1 MLILALPKSLFGVA
15 EESMDRLQSMLYFV
29 RVVTLKSFSRAA
41 AELGVSAATVT
52 THVRHL
58 EQALGVRLLD
68 RNTRSLKLTE
78 AGATYVEHCRQMLG
92 DIRHMETLL
101 APQGK
106 ALRGVLRADVPV
118 VLGRRIISPQLPAF
132 LRRYPQITLQLSM
145 ENRSNDLIGRDWDCA
160 IRIRELPDSS
170 LVARRLGTVRWI
182 TCAAPAY
189 LERAGEPHTLGDLAR
204 HNCLGFMPVG
214 ERTPLPWRFVRDGR
228 SADLA
233 VRGNV
238 IMDSLDP
245 LLDAAAAGVGLVQVD
260 VSAARALLADHRLH
274 RVLAD
279 FEADGPPIMLIAGG
293 RRLMPPKV
301 AAFGDFVAGLLT
313 ECEKP
318 GAL

>member
-1 MLILALPKSLFGVA
+1 
-15 EESMDRLQSMLYFV
+15 MDRLQSMLYFV

-52 THVRHL
+52 THVRQL

-78 AGATYVEHCRQMLG
+78 AGAIYVEHCRQVLG

-101 APQGK
+101 APRGK

-118 VLGRRIISPQLPAF
+118 VLGRRIIAPQLPAF
-132 LRRYPQITLQLSM
+132 LRRYPQITLELSM
-145 ENRSNDLIGRDWDCA
+145 ENRSDDLIGRDWDCA
-160 IRIRELPDSS
+160 IRIGELPDSS

-189 LERAGEPHTLGDLAR
+189 LERAGEPRTPEDLLR

-214 ERTPLPWRFVRDGR
+214 ERTPVPWQFVRDGR
-228 SADLA
+228 TAHVA

-238 IMDSLDP
+238 LMDSLDP
-245 LLDAAAAGVGLVQVD
+245 LLDAAVAGVGMVQVD
-260 VSAARALLADHRLH
+260 ASTARALLADHRLQ

-279 FEADGPPIMLIAGG
+279 FEADGPPITLIASG
-293 RRLMPPKV
+293 RRQMPPKV
-301 AAFGDFVAGLLT
+301 AAFGEFVAGLLT
-313 ECEKP
+313 E
-318 GAL
+318 GGGQGVL

>member
-1 MLILALPKSLFGVA
+1 
-15 EESMDRLQSMLYFV
+15 MDRLQSMLYFV

-52 THVRHL
+52 THVRQL

-78 AGATYVEHCRQMLG
+78 AGAIYVEHCRQVLG

-101 APQGK
+101 APRGK
-106 ALRGVLRADVPV
+106 ALRVVLRADVPV
-118 VLGRRIISPQLPAF
+118 VLGRRVIAPQLPAF

-160 IRIRELPDSS
+160 IRIGELPDSS
-170 LVARRLGTVRWI
+170 LVARRLGALRWI

-189 LERAGEPHTLGDLAR
+189 LVRAGEPRTPEDLAR

-214 ERTPLPWRFVRDGR
+214 ERTPLPWQFVRDGR
-228 SADLA
+228 TVHVA

-245 LLDAAAAGVGLVQVD
+245 LLDAAAAGVGMVQVD
-260 VSAARALLADHRLH
+260 ASTARALLAEHRLQ

-279 FEADGPPIMLIAGG
+279 FEADGPPIMLIASG
-293 RRLMPPKV
+293 RRQMPPKV
-301 AAFGDFVAGLLT
+301 AAFGEFVAGLLA
-313 ECEKP
+313 EGGGQ

>member
-1 MLILALPKSLFGVA
+1 
-15 EESMDRLQSMLYFV
+15 MDRLQSMLYFV

-52 THVRHL
+52 THVRQL

-78 AGATYVEHCRQMLG
+78 AGTLYVEHCRQVLG

-101 APQGK
+101 APRGK

-118 VLGRRIISPQLPAF
+118 VLGRRVIAPQLPAF

-160 IRIRELPDSS
+160 IRIGELPDSS
-170 LVARRLGTVRWI
+170 LVARRLGALRWI

-189 LERAGEPHTLGDLAR
+189 LERAGEPRTPEDLLR

-214 ERTPLPWRFVRDGR
+214 ERTPLPWQFVRDGR
-228 SADLA
+228 KADVA

-245 LLDAAAAGVGLVQVD
+245 LLDAAAAGVGMVQVD
-260 VSAARALLADHRLH
+260 ASTARALLAEHRLQQ
-274 RVLAD
+274 VLAD
-279 FEADGPPIMLIAGG
+279 FAADGPPIMLIASG
-293 RRLMPPKV
+293 RRQMPPKV
-301 AAFGDFVAGLLT
+301 AAFGEFVAGLLA
-313 ECEKP
+313 ESGGQ

>member
-1 MLILALPKSLFGVA
+1 
-15 EESMDRLQSMLYFV
+15 MDRLQSMLYFV

-52 THVRHL
+52 THVRQL
-58 EQALGVRLLD
+58 EHVLDVRLLD

-78 AGATYVEHCRQMLG
+78 AGAMYVEHCRQMLG

-101 APQGK
+101 APRGK

-118 VLGRRIISPQLPAF
+118 VLGRRIIAPRLQVF
-132 LRRYPQITLQLSM
+132 LRQYPQTTLQLTM

-160 IRIRELPDSS
+160 IRIGELPDSS

-189 LERAGEPHTLGDLAR
+189 LDRAGEPDTPEDLVH

-214 ERTPLPWRFVRDGR
+214 ERAPAPWQFFRDGR
-228 SADLA
+228 TENMA

-238 IMDSLDP
+238 VMDSLDP
-245 LLDAAAAGVGLVQVD
+245 LLDAAAAGVGMVQVD
-260 VSAARALLADHRLH
+260 ESAARALLVDNRLQ

-279 FEADGPPIMLIAGG
+279 FATDGPPIMLIANG
-293 RRLMPPKV
+293 RHQMPPKV
-301 AAFGDFVAGLLT
+301 SAFGEFVASLLA
-313 ECEKP
+313 ESAGESHSGP
-318 GAL
+318 SVGAEIR

>member
-1 MLILALPKSLFGVA
+1 MLAWPKSLFGVA

-52 THVRHL
+52 THVRQL
-58 EQALGVRLLD
+58 EHTLGVRLLD

-78 AGATYVEHCRQMLG
+78 AGTTYVEHCRQVLG
-92 DIRHMETLL
+92 DIRHMEALL
-101 APQGK
+101 APRGK

-118 VLGRRIISPQLPAF
+118 VLGRRIIAPRLPAF
-132 LRRYPQITLQLSM
+132 LRRYPQLILQLSM

-160 IRIRELPDSS
+160 IRIGELPDSS
-170 LVARRLGTVRWI
+170 LVARWLGTVRWI

-189 LERAGEPHTLGDLAR
+189 LDRAGEPDTPDDLVR

-214 ERTPLPWRFVRDGR
+214 ERAPAPWRFFRDGR
-228 SADLA
+228 ATDMA

-260 VSAARALLADHRLH
+260 QLTARTLLAEHRL
-274 RVLAD
+274 RQVLAD
-279 FEADGPPIMLIAGG
+279 FAAHGPPIMLIANG
-293 RRLMPPKV
+293 RRQMPPK
-301 AAFGDFVAGLLT
+301 ASAFGDFVAGLLS
-313 ECEKP
+313 EDAAQ
-318 GAL
+318 GAPS